1 MQIWRRARRFRRLYL
16 SLKKKYLLLKKVNEQ
31 EKQRLIS
38 HYEKRL
44 AIEQTKVETLHST
57 WANRFLQLQKLSSLG
72 VSTSLIEEVAES
84 RLLNIGENSEDLEED
99 LTPQQYLELENRRE
113 RFLQDGLS
121 MNKSPAEI
129 HNRWKDIRD
138 TVVSDV
144 KRFIN

>member
-1 MQIWRRARRFRRLYL
+1 MQVWRRARRFRRSYL
-16 SLKKKYLLLKKVNEQ
+16 SLKKKYGLLKKVHEL
-31 EKQRLIS
+31 EKQRLIT

-44 AIEQTKVETLHST
+44 AIEQTKVETLHSS

-72 VSTSLIEEVAES
+72 VSTTLIEEVAS
-84 RLLNIGENSEDLEED
+84 TKLLDSGDLEENLEED

-129 HNRWKDIRD
+129 HNRWKDIKE
-138 TVVSDV
+138 TVILDV